1 MLAYH
6 YIRIFETYP
15 LGIIAIWFT
24 VSQKQPLLN
33 QDAPQYNRKLISNSY
48 EEDKQLFKTRII
60 VYFLVTRLFTV
71 NVTLFQANLISF
83 VLQKTKICTLIRL
96 MWNLI
101 ICYEYFFKERGL
113 KCKWIIVF
121 SWNLSSC
128 RNHTLTSTFNLFQ
141 YDMLFEGFYNE
152 L

>member
-6 YIRIFETYP
+6 YIRMFETYP

-24 VSQKQPLLN
+24 VAQKQPLLN
-33 QDAPQYNRKLISNSY
+33 QDAPQYNRKLISNCY

-71 NVTLFQANLISF
+71 NVTLFQTNLISF

-96 MWNLI
+96 M
-101 ICYEYFFKERGL
+101 
-113 KCKWIIVF
+113 
-121 SWNLSSC
+121 
-128 RNHTLTSTFNLFQ
+128 
-141 YDMLFEGFYNE
+141 
-152 L
+152 